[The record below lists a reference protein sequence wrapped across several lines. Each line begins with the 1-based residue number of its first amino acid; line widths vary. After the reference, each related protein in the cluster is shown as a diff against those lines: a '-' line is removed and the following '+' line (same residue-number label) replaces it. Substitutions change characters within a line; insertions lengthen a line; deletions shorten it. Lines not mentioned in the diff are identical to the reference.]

1 LQANPIV
8 RVAFENHRKQREIEE
23 EQRVAASP
31 TLILSR
37 MSRKKPPTKTD
48 MLVRVEYVM
57 RIEKHIENPE
67 LLLSPNILTITGGNQ

>member
-1 LQANPIV
+1 M
-8 RVAFENHRKQREIEE
+8 
-23 EQRVAASP
+23 AASP